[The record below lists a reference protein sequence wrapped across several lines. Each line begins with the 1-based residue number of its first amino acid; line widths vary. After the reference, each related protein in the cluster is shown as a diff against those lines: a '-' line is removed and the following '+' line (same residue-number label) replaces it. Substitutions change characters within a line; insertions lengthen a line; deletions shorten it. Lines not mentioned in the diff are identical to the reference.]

1 MSRQRKQIGR
11 LVSSDHKSARVE
23 LTETVTEGMLVSVTR
38 KNRTYIGKVE
48 RIESLKFKGL
58 SGYIYWLDY
67 VDRPFASMT
76 PIYIADEEY
85 EAGHVYIGD
94 DIRGLKVKLKVNP
107 LFSHV
112 LVAGMTTAG
121 KTHWLIV
128 LLEELGTLG
137 VPCLVIDPQ
146 GEMVN
151 LPVVDNERYVVVEE
165 LRIDNLMSYMQQK
178 KIVIY
183 NLLGCTKKDK
193 VARVSAILE
202 ALMQIKEQDYHQAQ
216 ESPLL
221 LKLPPILTI
230 IDEADLFSPNLRKS
244 QAGRVAVAPVVDLLE
259 RGAKFGLGV
268 VVATQRITRL
278 DIDVRSQCNSA
289 VVFRV
294 IDNGSIQ
301 AVHTI
306 DYIPKEE
313 IDRIKGLEQG
323 QCIVAGHFVSRARRV
338 YIRDIVTPR
347 AKHRD
352 FEKMLGIE
360 DPEKEGFETR
370 LERTEEG
377 IVDKETGTVIH
388 SALDRLMDEDKA
400 AFEAQK
406 GDGVVIRSHITKEEQ
421 KILTKL
427 RKPDEKGDRLIG

>member
-1 MSRQRKQIGR
+1 MARKRIGR
-11 LVSSDHKSARVE
+11 LVSSDHKSARAE
-23 LTETVTEGMLVSVTR
+23 FTETVTEGMLVSVTR
-38 KNRTYIGKVE
+38 KNRTYVGKVE
-48 RIESLKFKGL
+48 RIETLKFKGL

-67 VDRPFASMT
+67 VERPFASMT
-76 PIYIADEEY
+76 PLYVADEEL
-85 EAGHVYIGD
+85 ESGHVYIGD
-94 DIRGLKVKLKVNP
+94 DLRGLRVKLKVNP

-121 KTHWLIV
+121 KTHWLVV
-128 LLEELGTLG
+128 LLEELGALG

-165 LRIDNLMSYMQQK
+165 LRIDNLVSYMQQK
-178 KIVIY
+178 KIIIY
-183 NLLGCTKKDK
+183 NLLGCTKRDK

-202 ALMQIKEQDYHQAQ
+202 SLMQVKEQDYHQAQ

-230 IDEADLFSPNLRKS
+230 IDEADLFAPNLRKS
-244 QAGRVAVAPVVDLLE
+244 QAGRIAVGPVVDLLE

-289 VVFRV
+289 IIFRL

-306 DYIPKEE
+306 DYIPKPE
-313 IDRIKGLEQG
+313 IERIKGLEQG
-323 QCIVAGHFVSRARRV
+323 QCIVAGHAVSRARRV
-338 YIRDIVTPR
+338 YVRDIVTPR

-352 FEKMLGIE
+352 FEKMLGI
-360 DPEKEGFETR
+360 DAPEKEKFETQ
-370 LERTEEG
+370 LEITEEG
-377 IVDKETGTVIH
+377 VVDKETGTVIH
-388 SALDRLMDEDKA
+388 SALDRLTDEDKA
-400 AFEAQK
+400 AFEADE
-406 GDGVVIRSHITKEEQ
+406 GDGVVIRSHLSKDEQ
-421 KILTKL
+421 KILQKL
-427 RKPDEKGDRLIG
+427 RKPDDKGERLIG